1 MSEST
6 PPRPRKKLQPGRYP
20 APAIPPLSN
29 QFKARALARLV
40 LRGVLRAEHRGQEHM
55 ARQGACVVIVNHP
68 SYFDPWLVS
77 LGTRR
82 WITWMA
88 WEEAFGWRG
97 VGWLM
102 RQLGAFGVN
111 LDKAGASSMKTCYE
125 ILAQDR
131 ALGIFFEGERTDGF
145 QLNEPRTG
153 AARIALRAGVPVIAV
168 SVAGARRAWPKDR
181 PYPVRGKVRVTYH
194 PPIDSTSFHPQLSMR
209 EREKLLTDEV
219 ARLIRSR
226 LPEDGRFRH

>member
-1 MSEST
+1 M
-6 PPRPRKKLQPGRYP
+6 RPGRYP
-20 APAIPPLSN
+20 APAVPPLAN
-29 QFKARALARLV
+29 QFKARALARLI
-40 LRGVLRAEHRGQEHM
+40 LRGVLRAEHHGQQHM
-55 ARQGACVVIVNHP
+55 ARNGACVVIVNHP

-88 WEEAFGWRG
+88 WEEAFSWRG

-102 RQLGAFGVN
+102 TKLGAFGVN
-111 LDKAGASSMKTCYE
+111 LEKAGATSMKTCYE

-131 ALGIFFEGERTDGF
+131 ALGIFFEGQRTDGF

-168 SVAGARRAWPKDR
+168 SVAGARKAWPKDR
-181 PYPVRGKVRVTYH
+181 AYPSRGKVRVTYH
-194 PPIDSTSFHPQLSMR
+194 PPIDSSSFHPQLPMR
-209 EREKLLTDEV
+209 EREQLLTNEV
-219 ARLIRSR
+219 ARRIRSC